1 MAMISTAW
9 MTLLAQAA
17 GSPTAQTGTSEH
29 VIWAVVL
36 LGMAVALFLAEL
48 FVPSGGIIGVLSA
61 LCLIGG
67 IVMLFWIDTT
77 VGLIGSI
84 VTLIALPFA
93 FAAALWIWP
102 NTLIGRALMLGESDA
117 TETENDTL
125 NGQSSSAL
133 RTSQHVQA
141 VAVGV
146 EGKAL
151 TELRPVGICLLDGKR
166 YECLSI
172 AGIIDPG
179 TPVKVVAADGMQI
192 KVKPLERGSSQE
204 ELSAKPQ
211 Q

>member
-1 MAMISTAW
+1 MATTSTAW
-9 MTLLAQAA
+9 MTLFAQAA

-102 NTLIGRALMLGESDA
+102 NTPIGRALMLGDPD
-117 TETENDTL
+117 ETDTGKDPL
-125 NGQSSSAL
+125 NGQPDPAL
-133 RTSQHVQA
+133 STSHHAQA
-141 VAVGV
+141 VSVGV

-151 TELRPVGICLLDGKR
+151 TELRPVGICLLEGKR
-166 YECLSI
+166 CECLSI
-172 AGIIDPG
+172 GGIIDPG
-179 TPVKVVAADGMQI
+179 TPVRVVAADGMQI
-192 KVKPLERGSSQE
+192 KVKPIERGPSQE
-204 ELSAKPQ
+204 E
-211 Q
+211 